1 MVPPLIALL
10 LFALLELVVWER
22 LTPPAVRPADSPAAE
37 FSAARAEQVLQRL
50 LAEGQP
56 HPTGSAAQEQV
67 RARLLAELEQLGLQ
81 PELQAGV
88 ACSPEGVCA
97 ELHNVLAELPGAGL
111 PGSRPSGL
119 GHPESASSV
128 LLSAHYDSVPAGP
141 GAGDDGQSVA
151 TLLELARAL
160 RATPASSGA
169 WLLFTDGEELGLL
182 GARLFAAEHPLLSQ
196 LRTSVNL
203 EARGNR
209 GPSLMFETGDQS
221 SSVVRSYARSPR
233 PAASSLF
240 APVYRS
246 LPNDTD
252 FSVFIQRGL
261 EGINLAFLG
270 GVENYHT
277 PHDTLDRLD
286 WRSSQQQGDAA
297 LATLRALAPE
307 GARAHGSRLVYF
319 DVLTAC
325 LVTLPA
331 GLILPFA
338 GIGLACFALAL
349 GREQRRERSRLRQH
363 RRAALALLLGLAVPV
378 LATSLIGTVLELVG
392 GLPFAVVATPQ
403 PFELGVLLLVAGG
416 QALTLSLLKTAE
428 QRQALWDVTWLCWL
442 LPGLALAAVSPD
454 AGYLLVLPGLGAGL
468 IRLGHQLRGAARVSD
483 AGMLLAA
490 LLSGLLVLPV
500 LSLLPST
507 IELSSPVALAVALVF
522 GLSPLAPLLGPG
534 LGSPRLRVGLLAGG
548 AALALSELALPAYSA
563 EVPQRLSLV
572 LEASAADAHWLAEGN
587 SGALPPALRN
597 AAEFA
602 LRPSRPHPWPG
613 FARGLMYVASAPLPA
628 APLPVPRIH
637 RQGRSLRIELDAP
650 QDLWALGLRF
660 EHSAPIHAARWQNH
674 AIDIVSD
681 EAGQRVL
688 LVLGAD
694 RSVSVDLDFSS
705 ETTELPDVLAIAL
718 GLPEAGGALQ
728 LARGP
733 KAVASGFGD
742 MTVLH
747 LEPQLQP

>member
-1 MVPPLIALL
+1 MVPPLITFL

-22 LTPPAVRPADSPAAE
+22 LTPPPVRPADAPPAE
-37 FSAARAEQVLQRL
+37 FSAARAEQVLERL
-50 LAEGQP
+50 LREGQP
-56 HPTGSAAQEQV
+56 HPTGSVAQQQV
-67 RARLLAELEQLGLQ
+67 RARLLAELEQLGLK
-81 PELQAGV
+81 PELQSGV

-97 ELHNVLAELPGAGL
+97 ELHNVLAELPGADL
-111 PGSRPSGL
+111 PGSGIGPPQPTSR
-119 GHPESASSV
+119 V
-128 LLSAHYDSVPAGP
+128 LLSAHYDSVPSGP

-151 TLLELARAL
+151 SLLELARAL
-160 RATPASSGA
+160 RDRPARSGI

-182 GARLFAAEHPLLSQ
+182 GARLFAAEHPLLQQ
-196 LRTSVNL
+196 LRISLNL

-209 GPSLMFETGDQS
+209 GPSLMFETGAQS
-221 SSVVRSYARSPR
+221 SSVVRSYAHAPR
-233 PAASSLF
+233 PVASSLF

-252 FSVFIQRGL
+252 FSIFIRRGL
-261 EGINLAFLG
+261 QGINLAFVG

-307 GARAHGSRLVYF
+307 GASARTSPLVYF
-319 DVLTAC
+319 DVLTAG
-325 LVTLPA
+325 LVTLS
-331 GLILPFA
+331 GGWMLPCA
-338 GIGLACFALAL
+338 GIGLVCFALAL
-349 GREQRRERSRLRQH
+349 RHELRRGQLRQH
-363 RRAALALLLGLAVPV
+363 ARAALALLLGLAVPV
-378 LATSLIGTVLELVG
+378 LASALIGTVLQLVG

-403 PFELGVLLLVAGG
+403 PFLLGVVLLVAGG
-416 QALTLSLLKTAE
+416 QALACSLLRSEE

-442 LPGLALAAVSPD
+442 GLGLGLAVVLPD
-454 AGYLLVLPGLGAGL
+454 ASYLLVLPGLAAGL

-483 AGMLLAA
+483 AGMLAAA
-490 LLSGLLVLPV
+490 LASGLLVLPV

-507 IELSSPVALAVALVF
+507 IELSAPVALAVAFAL
-522 GLSPLAPLLGPG
+522 GLSPLGPLLGPA
-534 LGSPRLRVGLLAGG
+534 LRRPRLRTGLLAGG
-548 AALALSELALPAYSA
+548 AVLALSELALPAYSA

-572 LEASAADAHWLAEGN
+572 LEADAAEAHWLAEGN
-587 SGALPPALRN
+587 SGQLPSALRT

-602 LRPSRPHPWPG
+602 SRPSRPHPWPG
-613 FARGLMYVASAPLPA
+613 FARGLMYVASAP
-628 APLPVPRIH
+628 APVAPPPVARIH

-660 EHSAPIHAARWQNH
+660 ERSAPIASAHWQGHALE
-674 AIDIVSD
+674 IVSD

-688 LVLGAD
+688 LVLGMD
-694 RSVSVDLDFSS
+694 RAVSIDLDFSS

-718 GLPEAGGALQ
+718 GLPEAGGALAA
-728 LARGP
+728 ARGP

-747 LEPQLQP
+747 LEPRLTNP